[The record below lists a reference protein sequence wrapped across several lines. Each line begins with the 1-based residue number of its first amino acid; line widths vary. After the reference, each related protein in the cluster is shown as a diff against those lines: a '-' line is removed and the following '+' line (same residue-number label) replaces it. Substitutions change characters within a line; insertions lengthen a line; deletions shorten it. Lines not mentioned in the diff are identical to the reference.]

1 MAVYLNRLLQAVLK
15 DLQTSH
21 LLIGCRALGI
31 IDKLVTGPFWRY
43 LQTSTVSILQMSD
56 IYTLMKDKFEKWSI
70 TQCVLEDQAC
80 LFENCNVD
88 ADEVAS
94 SLFAST
100 DEDPIVQELL
110 QLLFKSFAV
119 TIQRLLIDHL
129 PGGQYHGV
137 TDPKIIQETIS
148 VPKTNV
154 NPERDFAIL
163 KNLTAPSL
171 LSSHCYYSPKIK
183 HLTGCTQSL

>member
-1 MAVYLNRLLQAVLK
+1 
-15 DLQTSH
+15 
-21 LLIGCRALGI
+21 
-31 IDKLVTGPFWRY
+31 
-43 LQTSTVSILQMSD
+43 MSD
-56 IYTLMKDKFEKWSI
+56 IYTLMKDKFEKGSSDA
-70 TQCVLEDQAC
+70 QCVLEDQAC

-148 VPKTNV
+148 VPKTNM
-154 NPERDFAIL
+154 NPERDFAIGFYL